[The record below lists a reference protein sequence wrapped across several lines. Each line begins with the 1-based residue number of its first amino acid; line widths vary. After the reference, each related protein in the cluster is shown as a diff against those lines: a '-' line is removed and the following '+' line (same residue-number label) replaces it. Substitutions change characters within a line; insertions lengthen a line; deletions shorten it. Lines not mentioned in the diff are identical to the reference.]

1 MIFLPGR
8 ETIRRRLNWKKYTA
22 SEVRQ
27 IQQPLK
33 IQGNVDI
40 RQVNLRFR
48 VSGRIREMRF
58 EEGDPVRAGDLIALL
73 DEGPYQDQ
81 VTLAKAQLAQS
92 RANLTKAINGSRP
105 QEIDQAS

>member
-1 MIFLPGR
+1 
-8 ETIRRRLNWKKYTA
+8 
-22 SEVRQ
+22 
-27 IQQPLK
+27 
-33 IQGNVDI
+33 
-40 RQVNLRFR
+40 
-48 VSGRIREMRF
+48 MRF